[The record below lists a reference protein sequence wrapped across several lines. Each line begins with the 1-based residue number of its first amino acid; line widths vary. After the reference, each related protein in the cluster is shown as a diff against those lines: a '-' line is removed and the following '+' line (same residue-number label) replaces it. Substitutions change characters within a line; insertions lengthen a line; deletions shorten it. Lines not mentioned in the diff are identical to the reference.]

1 MDVLGLIAIIFVGII
16 LSAVSSAARKKQ
28 HDDDSE
34 GKPPR
39 RPMSELQRAFMMM
52 SGMESEEDERK
63 GETIISGFNAPRP
76 PTGTANAQGFTGSE
90 GCGVY
95 EGMGD
100 YEGSGNFEGLSDY
113 GSVPRGSIASQAEGE
128 TGVYKYVV
136 TESPKAARE
145 TDSDSAAFAFE
156 RLAEPSLER
165 RAEMEHRLDESA
177 EMADLA
183 ESSIIFAEAD
193 RPRPRLKLFEDK
205 NDLVKAVIFSEVL
218 ARRSPF
224 GRAAK
229 R

>member
-1 MDVLGLIAIIFVGII
+1 MDFLGIIAIIFVGII

-76 PTGTANAQGFTGSE
+76 PTGTANAQGFTGE
-90 GCGVY
+90 GHGNY
-95 EGMGD
+95 EGMGKS
-100 YEGSGNFEGLSDY
+100 ESSGDFEGLSDY
-113 GSVPRGSIASQAEGE
+113 SSAPHGSI
-128 TGVYKYVV
+128 TGNSLIEEEISVNRYSAG
-136 TESPKAARE
+136 SPRTARE
-145 TDSDSAAFAFE
+145 TNSDSTAYVFE
-156 RLAEPSLER
+156 LSGSSLED